1 MKVDILAIGVHPDD
15 IELCASGTLL
25 RHLDMGFSIG
35 LCDLTRGE
43 LGTRGNGDLRLKE
56 AEAARKIFGE
66 DVQRVNLGMAD
77 GFFVHNE
84 EHIISIAKVVRQ
96 FQPEIVLCNAISD
109 RHPDHGRASK
119 LISDACF
126 FAGLVKI
133 TTSNEDGSIQSAWRP
148 KTVYHYIQDRNLKA
162 DFVVDISN
170 YMDKKIETIMAYSSQ
185 FFNPDSDEP
194 STPISGLD
202 FIEFIKAKNRT
213 YARDIGAE
221 YAEGFTVE
229 RIIGV
234 NNLFDLK

>member
-15 IELCASGTLL
+15 IELCAAGTLDSTFGSGL
-25 RHLDMGFSIG
+25 FDSIMRSYSRRIG
-35 LCDLTRGE
+35 YQRE
-43 LGTRGNGDLRLKE
+43 WHFRLKE
-56 AEAARKIFGE
+56 AEIARKIFG
-66 DVQRVNLGMAD
+66 DHVPRVNLGMAD
-77 GFFVHNE
+77 GFFTHD
-84 EHIISIAKVVRQ
+84 EHHILRIAKVIRL

-126 FAGLVKI
+126 FSGLRKI
-133 TTSNEDGSIQSAWRP
+133 KTTEAMVSNKMHGDQRRCTITYRIEI
-148 KTVYHYIQDRNLKA
+148 LKLILWWI
-162 DFVVDISN
+162 FLI
-170 YMDKKIETIMAYSSQ
+170 IWIRRLETIMAYSSQ

-229 RIIGV
+229 RTIGV